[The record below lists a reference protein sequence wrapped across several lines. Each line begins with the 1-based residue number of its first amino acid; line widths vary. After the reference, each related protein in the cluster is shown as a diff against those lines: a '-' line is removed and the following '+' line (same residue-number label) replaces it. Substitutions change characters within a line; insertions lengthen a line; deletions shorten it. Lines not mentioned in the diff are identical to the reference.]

1 MLNIWREREFQ
12 CRLKI
17 RKRPINLIL
26 GAFQQ
31 RHKSTQ
37 ESFRFCFALIIEGM
51 TLMLICVSYWKASFI
66 INPSINTY
74 YDQYL

>member
-12 CRLKI
+12 YRLKI

-37 ESFRFCFALIIEGM
+37 ESFRFCFALIIEGQND
-51 TLMLICVSYWKASFI
+51 SYVNLCLLLESFF
-66 INPSINTY
+66 Y
-74 YDQYL
+74 YKSVYKYLL